1 MMLLTK
7 VLKEKLIA
15 NDLKQSEVRGTP
27 DEIDFDP
34 VVKLFTPDG
43 GASWLLTEL
52 DAEDGDIAFGLCD
65 LGVGC
70 PELGYVS
77 LSELSSVRGVFGMP
91 IERDRNFRATKSLL
105 KYAEEA
111 RQNERI
117 VA

>member
-7 VLKEKLIA
+7 SLKEKLMS
-15 NDLKQSEVRGTP
+15 NDLKQRSVRGTP
-27 DEIDFDP
+27 EEIDFHP

-43 GASWLLTEL
+43 GATWLLTEL
-52 DAEDGDIAFGLCD
+52 DAEGGDIAFGLCD

-77 LSELSSVRGVFGMP
+77 MAELATVRGAFGMP
-91 IERDRNFRATKSLL
+91 VERDRRFKANKTLSQYAT
-105 KYAEEA
+105 EA
-111 RQNERI
+111 RRHERI